1 MTHDVVTPL
10 RRVPLLGG
18 LTDRE
23 LERFARDFTERIIP
37 AGSSIVKEGDE
48 RGVGFFVITDGEA
61 SVSLRGKEIAKL
73 GPGDHFGEVALI
85 SDRVRTASVT
95 ASTDVHCFVTSL
107 WEFRSFVKGNADLA
121 WRLLNVSPSCSKTPS
136 YGKPAA
142 PGPVSSCRARRKRH
156 PAGHSA
162 RAVARATGRQW
173 RL

>member
-23 LERFARDFTERIIP
+23 LERFARDFTERITP

-121 WRLLNVSPSCSKTPS
+121 WRLLERLAELLQDTELRQTSGAGTGELVPSASEAPPS
-136 YGKPAA
+136 G
-142 PGPVSSCRARRKRH
+142 
-156 PAGHSA
+156 
-162 RAVARATGRQW
+162 T
-173 RL
+173 